1 MNVHTNHIGLGFK
14 ATSWSKVHKL
24 HVTSSINENI
34 LRFDITAAH
43 YTKFSKLINQR
54 NQQLQTSPRLLHF
67 YMSGAL
73 PAMQQGQSI
82 EKVSRVEQ
90 YGGHACGWLGFKRH
104 FQYNE
109 AMLCFEKYSLLKGW
123 YQWES
128 LNYYVLGNMCD
139 SENLGIT
146 IYYQIKEKPKIW
158 WTYNATN
165 KLFKQKS
172 VIQLW
177 HFSMIIY
184 IAFTDECSQE
194 NGQNERQQ

>member
-1 MNVHTNHIGLGFK
+1 
-14 ATSWSKVHKL
+14 
-24 HVTSSINENI
+24 
-34 LRFDITAAH
+34 
-43 YTKFSKLINQR
+43 
-54 NQQLQTSPRLLHF
+54 
-67 YMSGAL
+67 
-73 PAMQQGQSI
+73 
-82 EKVSRVEQ
+82 
-90 YGGHACGWLGFKRH
+90 
-104 FQYNE
+104 
-109 AMLCFEKYSLLKGW
+109 
-123 YQWES
+123 
-128 LNYYVLGNMCD
+128 MCD